1 MPNFKSITTGLFM
14 AVAAMA
20 MTANTA
26 LAAPITIPT
35 GLNPGDT
42 YRIAFVTSTTRDAT
56 SSDIADY
63 NAFVTAAANSQA
75 ALAALGTTWTAMAS
89 TAGVDAR
96 DNTGTNPGIDPTG
109 VPIYLLNDTRM
120 ANGYSDLWD
129 GFVINAPNISETG
142 DVLNGRV
149 WTGSLT
155 NGVGSNRLGETIA
168 TAGFSSVAA
177 IGWMTN
183 DELGSGSSFSLYAMS
198 DVLTVAPVPEP
209 GTLLLLGVGLAGLGY
224 MRRRKAA

>member
-1 MPNFKSITTGLFM
+1 MKNIESI
-14 AVAAMA
+14 AVSLCLAIA
-20 MTANTA
+20 TLCLTIQVT

-35 GLNPGDT
+35 GLNPGDQ
-42 YRIAFVTSTTRDAT
+42 YRLVFVTSATRTTT
-56 SSDIADY
+56 SSDINSY
-63 NAFVTAAANSQA
+63 NDFVDAIGDTVVASD
-75 ALAALGTTWTAMAS
+75 WKAMAS

-129 GFVINAPNISETG
+129 GFVLNAPNISETG
-142 DVLNGRV
+142 DILNGFV
-149 WTGSLT
+149 WKGSLT
-155 NGVGSNRLGETIA
+155 SAVGSNTLGEAIA

-183 DELGSGSSFSLYAMS
+183 NELGSESSFSLYAMS

-209 GTLLLLGVGLAGLGY
+209 SALALFCLGLIGFGA

>member
-1 MPNFKSITTGLFM
+1 MKNIKSIAVSICLAIASLCLTTQ
-14 AVAAMA
+14 
-20 MTANTA
+20 MT

-35 GLNPGDT
+35 GLNPGDQ
-42 YRIAFVTSTTRDAT
+42 YRLVFVTSATRTAT
-56 SSDIADY
+56 SSDINSY
-63 NAFVTAAANSQA
+63 NDFVDAIGDTVVASD
-75 ALAALGTTWTAMAS
+75 WKAMAS

-129 GFVINAPNISETG
+129 GFVLSAPNISETG
-142 DVLNGRV
+142 DILNGFV

-155 NGVGSNRLGETIA
+155 HGVGSNRLGETIA

-183 DELGSGSSFSLYAMS
+183 NELGSGASFSLYAMS

-209 GTLLLLGVGLAGLGY
+209 GALALFCLGLIGFGA